1 MGQQVQ
7 VAGYERTAT
16 IYDLFNRPGFS
27 AIKTGFKGLDEKVRT
42 AYNNQIIRDSEAL
55 RPSAPIEY
63 CVALESRLVMRLAS
77 NKSYGSVA
85 TNEIIGNYLDAI
97 AYINFLQEKSETDK
111 NKVDDL
117 KLALIKTLI
126 KKFEGLDKI
135 PDYAER
141 FVAEPEKGLYIRALK
156 ELKSEKPI

>member
-1 MGQQVQ
+1 MNQQVQ
-7 VAGYERTAT
+7 AAGYERTAT

-27 AIKTGFKGLDEKVRT
+27 AIKTGFEGLDKKVRT
-42 AYNNQIIRDSEAL
+42 AFNNQISRDREAL

-63 CVALESRLVMRLAS
+63 RVALEGRIVRRLAS
-77 NKSYGSVA
+77 DQSWGSVA

-97 AYINFLQEKSETDK
+97 AYINFLEEKSETDK
-111 NKVDDL
+111 TKVDDL

-126 KKFEGLDKI
+126 KKI

-141 FVAEPEKGLYIRALK
+141 FVAEPERALYRRALK

>member
-1 MGQQVQ
+1 MNQQVQ
-7 VAGYERTAT
+7 AAGYERTPT
-16 IYDLFNRPGFS
+16 VYDLFNHRGFS
-27 AIKTGFKGLDEKVRT
+27 KIKTGFEGLDEKIRT

-55 RPSAPIEY
+55 SPSAPIEY
-63 CVALESRLVMRLAS
+63 RVALEGRIVRRLAS
-77 NKSYGSVA
+77 DQSWSSVA

-126 KKFEGLDKI
+126 KKI

-156 ELKSEKPI
+156 KLKSEKPI